1 MSAKDESVQQ
11 LAFYAP
17 LVMEEVIKEY
27 NPKALLPRGVSANH
41 SETEPNFW
49 RLKCAQAAD
58 NLVDGAGCLKDLA
71 NAADPGCYRSG
82 VESRVTLCWY
92 AARCVLAEPS
102 AIEEKLTEFQRQAKM
117 AMRSRIPLAGMW
129 MLGIRGATM
138 DAWRMDLENQQE
150 GALRILHS
158 YCDGLP
164 KGFSEEEAALFVTNA
179 PVSRVLRAEGWEPYC
194 ESTGRGYIKAG
205 ENPRFLLH
213 HKGARTGDSGRR
225 YMIEVARHNP
235 RSTQYYLREYYCFEL
250 DPSTKDLVHSIW
262 SMQKGYPYDEELCD
276 RNARTIIERYV
287 NKDWI

>member
-1 MSAKDESVQQ
+1 MSARDESVQQ

-58 NLVDGAGCLKDLA
+58 NLVDGAGCLRDLA
-71 NAADPGCYRSG
+71 NAADPGCYRSS

-92 AARCVLAEPS
+92 AARCVLGEPS

-117 AMRSRIPLAGMW
+117 AMRSRIQLAWMW

-138 DAWRMDLENQQE
+138 DAWRMDLENQQD

-158 YCDGLP
+158 YCNSLP
-164 KGFSEEEAALFVTNA
+164 RDFSEYEAALFVTQA
-179 PVSRVLRAEGWEPYC
+179 PVIRVLRCEGWEPFG
-194 ESTGRGYIKAG
+194 ESTGRGYVKVG
-205 ENPRFLLH
+205 DRTTFLLH
-213 HKGARTGDSGRR
+213 YKGARTGASGRR
-225 YMIEVARHNP
+225 YMIEVPCHNP
-235 RSTQYYLREYYCFEL
+235 NSTNYYLRKYYKFEF
-250 DPSTKDLVHSIW
+250 DPSTEALVHSIW
-262 SMQKGYPYDEELCD
+262 SMQKGYYYDEELCD
-276 RNARTIIERYV
+276 RDARTIIERYV
-287 NKDWI
+287 NKEWI